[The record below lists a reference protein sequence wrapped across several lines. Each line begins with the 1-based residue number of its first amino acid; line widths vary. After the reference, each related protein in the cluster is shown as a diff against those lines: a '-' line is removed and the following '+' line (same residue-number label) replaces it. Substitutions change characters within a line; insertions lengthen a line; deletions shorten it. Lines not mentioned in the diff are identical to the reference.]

1 MQIYAMAEQSIDD
14 ILELPQRKLVV
25 AYTDIDLRRSDQN
38 DIFILMVHESHGSA
52 GGRAGGSGGRK
63 IDKIIAFSCYGGVC
77 NRCFET
83 LKREKIDQFEI
94 PYSAVAMD
102 IVLSTGKQVVVQG
115 LIDPN
120 IVNNYRELTNKL

>member
-1 MQIYAMAEQSIDD
+1 MAEQSIDD
-14 ILELPQRKLVV
+14 VLESPQRKLVV
-25 AYTDIDLRRSDQN
+25 ADTDIDLRSSNQN
-38 DIFILMVHESHGSA
+38 DVFILMIQESHGSA

-63 IDKIIAFSCYGGVC
+63 IDKVIAFSCSKGIC
-77 NRCFET
+77 NSYFET
-83 LKREKIDQFEI
+83 LDPEKIDQFEI

-120 IVNNYRELTNKL
+120 TVNNYRELTNNL

>member
-1 MQIYAMAEQSIDD
+1 MAEQSIDD

-25 AYTDIDLRRSDQN
+25 ADTDIDLRSSNQN
-38 DIFILMVHESHGSA
+38 DIFILMVQESHGSA

-63 IDKIIAFSCYGGVC
+63 IDKVIAFSCSRGVC
-77 NRCFET
+77 NRYFET
-83 LKREKIDQFEI
+83 LEPEKIDEFEI

-115 LIDPN
+115 LIDPYT
-120 IVNNYRELTNKL
+120 VNNYRELTNKL

>member
-1 MQIYAMAEQSIDD
+1 MAEQSIDD

-25 AYTDIDLRRSDQN
+25 ADTDIDLRSSNQN
-38 DIFILMVHESHGSA
+38 DIFILMVQESHGSA

-63 IDKIIAFSCYGGVC
+63 IDKVIAFSCSRGVC
-77 NRCFET
+77 NRYFET
-83 LKREKIDQFEI
+83 LEPEKIDEFEI

-115 LIDPN
+115 LIDPDT
-120 IVNNYRELTNKL
+120 VNNYRELTNNL